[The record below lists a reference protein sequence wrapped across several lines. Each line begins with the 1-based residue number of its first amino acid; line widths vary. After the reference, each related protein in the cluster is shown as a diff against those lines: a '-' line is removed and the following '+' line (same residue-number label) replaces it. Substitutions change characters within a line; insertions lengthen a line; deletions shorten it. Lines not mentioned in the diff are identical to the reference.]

1 MYDRT
6 RVRRPGQQEVHDPRR
21 AKVERVDSPL
31 LRLQRAVGNQ
41 AAATA
46 LRVGAVDSPA
56 ERQADLA
63 AARFGGLQRTADP
76 APAAPS
82 AGLAGLLRRA
92 RGGGRPV
99 DDATRERLAPAVG
112 GDLAD
117 VRLHTDETA
126 ARMSAE
132 LGARAFTS
140 GQDVFFGA
148 GERQAGGDA
157 LLAHEAAHA
166 TQDAGADVV
175 HRFPANVLSAPNVGW
190 ARQTGGGRRPGEGV
204 SGGVYI
210 LSSANQDDPVK
221 KVVVKPVYAEANQ
234 IGNVETGEQ
243 LSFADQALSSL
254 LGISTPASRVVN
266 KGTAEFGELL
276 QVCRPYAPARPTDV
290 EEAKAWKDLGDAES
304 FIVMGEVPNAKTLS
318 SLATQAGQGDTA
330 AMDELTNAI
339 FDPDFIAQLGRL
351 AVGDLL
357 IGNNDRMVGRA
368 MNLGNIMVSTV
379 DGKGQVHAIDSL
391 AALDKFDAKEI
402 LAKGSSSSTLQ
413 GGFTSTEQTFLDKDD
428 NGSIVDGFYRVVG
441 RALDGLYGKSENT
454 PAPEVAENTISP
466 RMLVEMMYETN
477 REGLLAGFDRGWD
490 EALAQVR
497 ALLSTKEG
505 REKMKAL
512 TGPYE
517 GTEVEG
523 GLSYDALKANAMYL
537 SGRSEGKTHQQ
548 SAMDPA
554 ALAASKQL
562 AGIRPTDFEV
572 PIDEFHWSRM
582 PRLSSSVAT
591 ADLEEIRALPSS
603 KAIIETTTG
612 RSKSLQSIP
621 SRVQLIGRR
630 AQEAKVEV
638 DDLGTKSRGMFKKK
652 DKVRNR
658 SFAGYAVADAF
669 LLGTGSLRGSSTVNQ
684 LLKMADIVSIAAAG
698 NLKASQA
705 QAALPAART
714 LVHQQEQLTEDMAN
728 YAGAAKTAA
737 KDIGK
742 LKKYGG
748 RTSLVNDLAD
758 IAGNAEKA
766 VGFLADLDRMNP
778 AALLQALQAKANA

>member
-1 MYDRT
+1 MFDRT
-6 RVRRPGQQEVHDPRR
+6 RVRRPGQQDVYDQRQTT
-21 AKVERVDSPL
+21 VERVDSPL

-41 AAATA
+41 ATATA

-56 ERQADLA
+56 EREADLA
-63 AARFGGLQRTADP
+63 AARFGGLQRPSDP
-76 APAAPS
+76 ASAAPS

-99 DDATRERLAPAVG
+99 DEATRERLAPAVG

-140 GQDVFFGA
+140 GRDVFFGA

-157 LLAHEAAHA
+157 LLAHEAAHT

-190 ARQTGGGRRPGEGV
+190 AQQTGGARRPGEGI

-210 LSSANQDDPVK
+210 LSSANRDDPVK
-221 KVVVKPVYAEANQ
+221 QVVVKPVYAEANGL
-234 IGNVETGEQ
+234 GNVETGEQ

-254 LGISTPASRVVN
+254 LGISTPASRVVT

-276 QVCRPYAPARPTDV
+276 QVCRPYAPARPND
-290 EEAKAWKDLGDAES
+290 EQEAALWKDLGDAES

-330 AMDELTNAI
+330 AMEELTNAI
-339 FDPDFIAQLGRL
+339 FDPDFLAQLGRL

-357 IGNNDRMVGRA
+357 IGNNDRMVARA

-402 LAKGSSSSTLQ
+402 LVKGSSSSTLQ

-428 NGSIVDGFYRVVG
+428 NGMIVDGFYRVIG
-441 RALDGLYGKSENT
+441 RALDGMYGVEN
-454 PAPEVAENTISP
+454 APQPELQENTISP

-477 REGLLAGFDRGWD
+477 RDGLIAGFDRGW
-490 EALAQVR
+490 EQALADIR
-497 ALLSTKEG
+497 ALLSSKEG
-505 REKMKAL
+505 RQKMKAL

-517 GTEVEG
+517 GTEAEG

-537 SGRSEGKTHQQ
+537 SGRSEGKTHQE

-562 AGIRPTDFEV
+562 ADIRPTDFEV
-572 PIDEFHWSRM
+572 PVDQFHWSRM

-612 RSKSLQSIP
+612 RAKSLQSIP
-621 SRVQLIGRR
+621 SRVQLVGRR
-630 AQEAKVEV
+630 AEEAKAEV
-638 DDLGTKSRGMFKKK
+638 DDLGTKSRGVFKKK

-684 LLKMADIVSIAAAG
+684 LLKLADVVSIAAGG

-728 YAGAAKTAA
+728 YASAAKTAA

-748 RTSLVNDLAD
+748 RTSLVGDLTD

-766 VGFLADLDRMNP
+766 VGFLAGLDRMHP